1 MIVVIILV
9 RLAISLWFFYLNATY
24 LFLTPSYRHQLL
36 LVIPTYPIPYYLIFK
51 KPEFE
56 PSIIDCNVLFV
67 LILGLNSTDEYA
79 IVDLSE
85 I

>member
-1 MIVVIILV
+1 MNYILMIVVIILV

-51 KPEFE
+51 
-56 PSIIDCNVLFV
+56 N
-67 LILGLNSTDEYA
+67 LNSNPA
-79 IVDLSE
+79 
-85 I
+85 